1 MNLENKQTMLKQK
14 ERELSERKGFR
25 EFYVKVMEEFND
37 RCDLIEKVK
46 QKAHKE
52 KVTELRKSWSL
63 RSKLDQLQIAFEKE

>member
-25 EFYVKVMEEFND
+25 EFYVKVMEEFNA

-46 QKAHKE
+46 QKAH
-52 KVTELRKSWSL
+52 
-63 RSKLDQLQIAFEKE
+63 

>member
-46 QKAHKE
+46 QKAH
-52 KVTELRKSWSL
+52 
-63 RSKLDQLQIAFEKE
+63 